1 MTSKN
6 FIITIFL
13 IFCFFILG
21 SYEQK
26 AITQR
31 MPELRKLEYLRND
44 DEDYSSDIVSSS
56 DIEEPSKEINYYPS
70 IARPTLLGFG
80 NYRKEKKG
88 NEDEIKFTVFIK
100 KLVNVKSYD
109 YIHFTIVIITLKNL
123 RGLEETGTEEFHIFG
138 ELNNTF
144 SSPNNL
150 YDKYEVHI
158 NETQLYNH
166 NIDDIGSIKSITFKD
181 DIYVSDNKTYH
192 DVYNG
197 TKKANVYL
205 NPEEINIMNEK
216 SDIINIIVF
225 QVFFLTKQSYVY
237 DLYGNITSLNGKD
250 YNINKGNIEILYEEN
265 NYKDLL
271 RGNIETSQNKS
282 YQYKIRFFIE
292 RSINTNLAGALIDVT
307 DLISTKLRNL
317 ESNRINITL
326 YETKDISLNVNEE
339 YISEPKYYTRK
350 VGSGSG
356 LSGGAIAGI
365 IIVSIVVLIAI
376 AFTFIYLNKRPNLP
390 ISHSSALEFYN
401 SASSMQN

>member
-1 MTSKN
+1 MTSNN

-21 SYEQK
+21 SFEQK
-26 AITQR
+26 VITQR
-31 MPELRKLEYLRND
+31 KPELRKMEYLRND
-44 DEDYSSDIVSSS
+44 DEDYTSNIVSSS

-100 KLVNVKSYD
+100 KLVNIKSYE
-109 YIHFTIVIITLKNL
+109 YIHFTIIITLKNL

-181 DIYVSDNKTYH
+181 DIYVSDNEAYH

>member
-1 MTSKN
+1 
-6 FIITIFL
+6 
-13 IFCFFILG
+13 
-21 SYEQK
+21 
-26 AITQR
+26 

-44 DEDYSSDIVSSS
+44 NSDDPSEADSPS
-56 DIEEPSKEINYYPS
+56 DTEEPSKEINYYPS

-158 NETQLYNH
+158 NETELYNH

-326 YETKDISLNVNEE
+326 CETKDISLSVNEE

-390 ISHSSALEFYN
+390 ILHSSAIEFYN

>member
-1 MTSKN
+1 MTSNN

-21 SYEQK
+21 SFEQK
-26 AITQR
+26 VITQR
-31 MPELRKLEYLRND
+31 KPELRKMEYLRND
-44 DEDYSSDIVSSS
+44 DEDYTSNIVSSS

-100 KLVNVKSYD
+100 KLVNIKSYE
-109 YIHFTIVIITLKNL
+109 YIHFTIIITLKNL
-123 RGLEETGTEEFHIFG
+123 RGLEETGTEELPIVG
-138 ELNNTF
+138 ELNKTF
-144 SSPNNL
+144 SGPNNL

-158 NETQLYNH
+158 NKTQLYNH

-181 DIYVSDNKTYH
+181 DIYVSDNETYH

>member
-1 MTSKN
+1 MTSNN

-26 AITQR
+26 VITQR

-44 DEDYSSDIVSSS
+44 NEGYPSDVDSTS

-80 NYRKEKKG
+80 NYKRT
-88 NEDEIKFTVFIK
+88 EDEIKFTVFIK

-158 NETQLYNH
+158 KETQLYNH

-181 DIYVSDNKTYH
+181 DIYVSDNDTYY

-205 NPEEINIMNEK
+205 NPDEINIMNEK
-216 SDIINIIVF
+216 SDIINIIIF

-250 YNINKGNIEILYEEN
+250 YNINKGNIEILYKEN

-326 YETKDISLNVNEE
+326 YETKDISLSVNEE

>member
-1 MTSKN
+1 MASNN
-6 FIITIFL
+6 FIITNFL

-21 SYEQK
+21 SFEQK
-26 AITQR
+26 VIIQR
-31 MPELRKLEYLRND
+31 KPELRKMEYLRND

-88 NEDEIKFTVFIK
+88 NEIEIKFTVFIK
-100 KLVNVKSYD
+100 KLVNAIKSYD
-109 YIHFTIVIITLKNL
+109 YIHFTLVFIVAKNM
-123 RGLEETGTEEFHIFG
+123 RGLEETEPKR
-138 ELNNTF
+138 LNISGYLNASF
-144 SSPNNL
+144 SNYF
-150 YDKYEVHI
+150 YDKYEVNI
-158 NETQLYNH
+158 TENQLENAGVPQP
-166 NIDDIGSIKSITFKD
+166 DSVKSITFED
-181 DIYVSDNKTYH
+181 NIIVSNKETY
-192 DVYNG
+192 DGVYNI
-197 TKKANVYL
+197 TEKSNTYL
-205 NPEEINIMNEK
+205 NPEDINIMKEE
-216 SDIINIIVF
+216 SDLNNILFF
-225 QVFFLTKQSYVY
+225 QVLFLTKQSYVY
-237 DLYGNITSLNGKD
+237 DLYGNITSSDGEV
-250 YNINKGNIEILYEEN
+250 YNIKKENIEILYKEK
-265 NYKDLL
+265 NYIDLL

-292 RSINTNLAGALIDVT
+292 RSINTNLDGALIEVNT
-307 DLISTKLRNL
+307 ELISTKLRNL
-317 ESNRINITL
+317 ESSKTNITL
-326 YETKDISLNVNEE
+326 YETKDISLSVNEE

-390 ISHSSALEFYN
+390 ISHSSAIEFYN

>member
-1 MTSKN
+1 MTSNN

-21 SYEQK
+21 SFEQK
-26 AITQR
+26 VITQR
-31 MPELRKLEYLRND
+31 KPELRKMEYLRND

-100 KLVNVKSYD
+100 KLVNAIKSYD
-109 YIHFTIVIITLKNL
+109 YIHFTLVFIVAKNM
-123 RGLEETGTEEFHIFG
+123 RGLEETEPKR
-138 ELNNTF
+138 LNIPGKLNASF
-144 SSPNNL
+144 SNYF
-150 YDKYEVHI
+150 YDKYEVNI
-158 NETQLYNH
+158 SENQLENAGVPQP
-166 NIDDIGSIKSITFKD
+166 DSIKSITFED
-181 DIYVSDNKTYH
+181 NIIVSNKETY
-192 DVYNG
+192 DGVYNI
-197 TKKANVYL
+197 TEKSNTYL
-205 NPEEINIMNEK
+205 NPEDINIMKEE
-216 SDIINIIVF
+216 SDLNNILFF
-225 QVFFLTKQSYVY
+225 QVLFLTKQSYVY
-237 DLYGNITSLNGKD
+237 DLYGNITSSDGEV
-250 YNINKGNIEILYEEN
+250 YNIKKENIEILYKEK
-265 NYKDLL
+265 NYIDLL

-292 RSINTNLAGALIDVT
+292 RSINTNLDGALIDVT

-317 ESNRINITL
+317 ESSKTNITL
-326 YETKDISLNVNEE
+326 CETKDISLSVNEE

-401 SASSMQN
+401 SSSSMQN

>member
-1 MTSKN
+1 MTSNN

-21 SYEQK
+21 SFEQK
-26 AITQR
+26 VITQR

-44 DEDYSSDIVSSS
+44 NSDDPSEADSPS
-56 DIEEPSKEINYYPS
+56 DTEEPSKEINYYPS

-181 DIYVSDNKTYH
+181 DIYVSDNEAYH

>member
-1 MTSKN
+1 MASNN
-6 FIITIFL
+6 FIITNFL

-21 SYEQK
+21 SFEQK
-26 AITQR
+26 VITQR
-31 MPELRKLEYLRND
+31 KPELRKMEYLRND
-44 DEDYSSDIVSSS
+44 DEDYSSDIDRSS

-88 NEDEIKFTVFIK
+88 NEIEIKFTVFIK
-100 KLVNVKSYD
+100 KLVNAIKSYD
-109 YIHFTIVIITLKNL
+109 YIHFTLVFIVAKNM
-123 RGLEETGTEEFHIFG
+123 RGLEETEPKR
-138 ELNNTF
+138 LNIPGKLNASF
-144 SSPNNL
+144 SNYF
-150 YDKYEVHI
+150 YDKYEVNI
-158 NETQLYNH
+158 TENQLENAGVPQP
-166 NIDDIGSIKSITFKD
+166 DSIKSITFED
-181 DIYVSDNKTYH
+181 NIIVSNKETY
-192 DVYNG
+192 DGVYNI
-197 TKKANVYL
+197 TEKSNTYL
-205 NPEEINIMNEK
+205 NPENINIMKEE
-216 SDIINIIVF
+216 SDLNNILFF
-225 QVFFLTKQSYVY
+225 QVLFLTKQSYVY
-237 DLYGNITSLNGKD
+237 DLYGNITSSDGEV
-250 YNINKGNIEILYEEN
+250 YNIKKENIEILYKEK
-265 NYKDLL
+265 NYIDLL

-292 RSINTNLAGALIDVT
+292 RSINTNLDGALIDVT

-317 ESNRINITL
+317 ESSKTNITL
-326 YETKDISLNVNEE
+326 CETKDISLNVNEE

-401 SASSMQN
+401 SSSSMQN

>member
-1 MTSKN
+1 MASNN
-6 FIITIFL
+6 FIITNFW
-13 IFCFFILG
+13 IFCFFIIG
-21 SYEQK
+21 SFEQK
-26 AITQR
+26 VITQR
-31 MPELRKLEYLRND
+31 KPELRKMEYLRND
-44 DEDYSSDIVSSS
+44 DEDYSSDIDRSS

-100 KLVNVKSYD
+100 KLVNAIKSYD
-109 YIHFTIVIITLKNL
+109 YIHFTLVFIVSKNM
-123 RGLEETGTEEFHIFG
+123 RGLEETEPKKLYIRGT
-138 ELNNTF
+138 LNASF
-144 SSPNNL
+144 SNYF
-150 YDKYEVHI
+150 YDKYEVNI
-158 NETQLYNH
+158 TENQLENAGVPQP
-166 NIDDIGSIKSITFKD
+166 DSIKSITFED
-181 DIYVSDNKTYH
+181 NIIVSNKETY
-192 DVYNG
+192 DGVYNI
-197 TKKANVYL
+197 TEKSNTYL
-205 NPEEINIMNEK
+205 NPEDINIMKEESNLN
-216 SDIINIIVF
+216 NILFF
-225 QVFFLTKQSYVY
+225 QVLFLTKQSYVY
-237 DLYGNITSLNGKD
+237 DLYGNITSSDGEV
-250 YNINKGNIEILYEEN
+250 YNIKKENIEILYKEK
-265 NYKDLL
+265 NYIDLL

-292 RSINTNLAGALIDVT
+292 RSINTNLDGALIDVT

-317 ESNRINITL
+317 ESSKTNITL
-326 YETKDISLNVNEE
+326 CETKDISLSVNEE

>member
-1 MTSKN
+1 MASNN
-6 FIITIFL
+6 FIITNFL

-21 SYEQK
+21 SFEQK
-26 AITQR
+26 VITQR
-31 MPELRKLEYLRND
+31 KPELRKMEYLRND

-100 KLVNVKSYD
+100 KLVNAIKSYD
-109 YIHFTIVIITLKNL
+109 YIHFTLVFIVAKNM
-123 RGLEETGTEEFHIFG
+123 RGLEETEPKR
-138 ELNNTF
+138 LNIPGKLNASF
-144 SSPNNL
+144 SNYF
-150 YDKYEVHI
+150 YDKYEVNI
-158 NETQLYNH
+158 TENQLENAGVPQP
-166 NIDDIGSIKSITFKD
+166 DSIKSITFED
-181 DIYVSDNKTYH
+181 NIIVSNKETY
-192 DVYNG
+192 DGVYNI
-197 TKKANVYL
+197 TEKSNTYL
-205 NPEEINIMNEK
+205 NPEDINIMKEE
-216 SDIINIIVF
+216 SDLNNILFF
-225 QVFFLTKQSYVY
+225 QVLFLTKQSYVY
-237 DLYGNITSLNGKD
+237 DLYGNITSSDGEV
-250 YNINKGNIEILYEEN
+250 YNIKKENIEILYKEK
-265 NYKDLL
+265 NYIDLL

-292 RSINTNLAGALIDVT
+292 RSINTNLDGALIDVT

-317 ESNRINITL
+317 ESSKTNITL
-326 YETKDISLNVNEE
+326 CETKDISLSVNEE

>member
-1 MTSKN
+1 MTSNN
-6 FIITIFL
+6 FIITIFF
-13 IFCFFILG
+13 IFFFFILG

-26 AITQR
+26 VITQR

-44 DEDYSSDIVSSS
+44 NEGYPSDVDSTS

-80 NYRKEKKG
+80 NYKRT
-88 NEDEIKFTVFIK
+88 EDEIKFTVFIK

-158 NETQLYNH
+158 KETQLYNH

-205 NPEEINIMNEK
+205 NPDEINIMNEK
-216 SDIINIIVF
+216 SDIINIIFF

-326 YETKDISLNVNEE
+326 YETKDISLSVNEE

>member
-1 MTSKN
+1 MASNN

-21 SYEQK
+21 SFEQK
-26 AITQR
+26 VMTQR
-31 MPELRKLEYLRND
+31 KPELRKMEYLRND
-44 DEDYSSDIVSSS
+44 DEDYSSDIDRSS

-88 NEDEIKFTVFIK
+88 NEIEIKFTVFIK
-100 KLVNVKSYD
+100 KLVNAIKSYD
-109 YIHFTIVIITLKNL
+109 YIHFTLVFIVAKNM
-123 RGLEETGTEEFHIFG
+123 RGLEETEPKR
-138 ELNNTF
+138 LNIPGKLNASF
-144 SSPNNL
+144 SNYF
-150 YDKYEVHI
+150 YDKYEVNI
-158 NETQLYNH
+158 TENQLENAGVPQP
-166 NIDDIGSIKSITFKD
+166 DSIKSITFED
-181 DIYVSDNKTYH
+181 NIIVSNKETY
-192 DVYNG
+192 DGVYNI
-197 TKKANVYL
+197 TEKSNTYL
-205 NPEEINIMNEK
+205 NPEDINIMKEE
-216 SDIINIIVF
+216 SDLNNILFF
-225 QVFFLTKQSYVY
+225 QVLFLTKQSYVY
-237 DLYGNITSLNGKD
+237 DLYGNITSSDGEV
-250 YNINKGNIEILYEEN
+250 YNIKKENIEILYKEK
-265 NYKDLL
+265 NYIDLL

-292 RSINTNLAGALIDVT
+292 RSINTNLDGALIEVNT
-307 DLISTKLRNL
+307 ELISTKLRNL
-317 ESNRINITL
+317 ESSKTNITL
-326 YETKDISLNVNEE
+326 CETKDISLNVNEE

-401 SASSMQN
+401 SSSSMQN

>member
-1 MTSKN
+1 MTSNN

-44 DEDYSSDIVSSS
+44 NEGYPSDVDSPS
-56 DIEEPSKEINYYPS
+56 DTEEPSKEINYYPS

-80 NYRKEKKG
+80 NYREK
-88 NEDEIKFTVFIK
+88 NNVIKFTVFIK
-100 KLVNVKSYD
+100 KLVNIKSYE
-109 YIHFTIVIITLKNL
+109 YIHFTIIITLKNL
-123 RGLEETGTEEFHIFG
+123 RGLEETGTEELPIVG
-138 ELNNTF
+138 ELNKTF
-144 SSPNNL
+144 SGPNNL

-158 NETQLYNH
+158 NETELYNH

-181 DIYVSDNKTYH
+181 DIYVSDNKAYH

-225 QVFFLTKQSYVY
+225 HVFFLTKQSYVY

-292 RSINTNLAGALIDVT
+292 RSINTNLAGAIIDVT

-326 YETKDISLNVNEE
+326 YETKDISLSVNEE

>member
-1 MTSKN
+1 MTSNN

-21 SYEQK
+21 SFEQK
-26 AITQR
+26 VITQR
-31 MPELRKLEYLRND
+31 KPELRKMEYLRND
-44 DEDYSSDIVSSS
+44 DEDYSSDIDRSS

-88 NEDEIKFTVFIK
+88 NEIEIKFTVFIK
-100 KLVNVKSYD
+100 KLVNAIKSYD
-109 YIHFTIVIITLKNL
+109 YIHFTLVFIVAKNM
-123 RGLEETGTEEFHIFG
+123 RGLEETEPKKLYIRGI
-138 ELNNTF
+138 LNASF
-144 SSPNNL
+144 SNYF
-150 YDKYEVHI
+150 YDKYEVNI
-158 NETQLYNH
+158 TENQLENAGVPQP
-166 NIDDIGSIKSITFKD
+166 DSIKSITFED
-181 DIYVSDNKTYH
+181 NIIVSNKETY
-192 DVYNG
+192 DGVYNI
-197 TKKANVYL
+197 TEKSNTYL
-205 NPEEINIMNEK
+205 NPENINIMKEE
-216 SDIINIIVF
+216 SDLNNILFF
-225 QVFFLTKQSYVY
+225 QVLFLTKQSYVY
-237 DLYGNITSLNGKD
+237 DLYGNITSSDGEV
-250 YNINKGNIEILYEEN
+250 YNIKKENIEILYKEK
-265 NYKDLL
+265 NYIDLL
-271 RGNIETSQNKS
+271 RGNIETSKNKS

-326 YETKDISLNVNEE
+326 YETPDISLSVNEE

>member
-1 MTSKN
+1 MTSNN

-44 DEDYSSDIVSSS
+44 NEGYPSDVDSPS
-56 DIEEPSKEINYYPS
+56 DTEEPSKEINYYPS

-150 YDKYEVHI
+150 YDKYDVHI

-181 DIYVSDNKTYH
+181 DIYVSDNEAYH

-205 NPEEINIMNEK
+205 NPDEINIMNEK

-225 QVFFLTKQSYVY
+225 HVFFLTKQSYVY

-326 YETKDISLNVNEE
+326 YETTDISLSVNEE

>member
-1 MTSKN
+1 MTSNN

-26 AITQR
+26 VITQR

-44 DEDYSSDIVSSS
+44 NEGYPSDVDSPS
-56 DIEEPSKEINYYPS
+56 DTEEPSKEINYYPS

-80 NYRKEKKG
+80 NYREK
-88 NEDEIKFTVFIK
+88 NNEIKFTVFIK
-100 KLVNVKSYD
+100 KLVNIKSYE
-109 YIHFTIVIITLKNL
+109 YIHFTIIITLKNL
-123 RGLEETGTEEFHIFG
+123 RGLEETGTEELPIVG
-138 ELNNTF
+138 ELNKTF
-144 SSPNNL
+144 SGPNNL

-181 DIYVSDNKTYH
+181 DIYVSDNETYH

-225 QVFFLTKQSYVY
+225 HVFFLTKQSYVY

-292 RSINTNLAGALIDVT
+292 RSINTNLAGATIDVT
-307 DLISTKLRNL
+307 DLISTRLRNL

-326 YETKDISLNVNEE
+326 YETNDISLSVNEE

-390 ISHSSALEFYN
+390 ILHSSAIEFYN

>member
-1 MTSKN
+1 MTSNN

-21 SYEQK
+21 SFEQK
-26 AITQR
+26 VITQR

-44 DEDYSSDIVSSS
+44 NSDDPSEADSPN
-56 DIEEPSKEINYYPS
+56 DTEETIKEINYYPS
-70 IARPTLLGFG
+70 IAKPTLLGFG
-80 NYRKEKKG
+80 NYNGK
-88 NEDEIKFTVFIK
+88 EDEIKFTVFIK

-123 RGLEETGTEEFHIFG
+123 RGLEETGTEELHIVG
-138 ELNNTF
+138 KLNNTF

-150 YDKYEVHI
+150 YDKYDVHI
-158 NETQLYNH
+158 NETELYNH

-181 DIYVSDNKTYH
+181 DIYVSDNETYY

-205 NPEEINIMNEK
+205 NPDEINIMNEK
-216 SDIINIIVF
+216 SDIINIIF
-225 QVFFLTKQSYVY
+225 FHVFFLTKQSYVY

-250 YNINKGNIEILYEEN
+250 YNINKGNIEIPYVEN

-326 YETKDISLNVNEE
+326 DETKDIKLSVNEE

-390 ISHSSALEFYN
+390 ILHSSAIEFYN

>member
-1 MTSKN
+1 MTSNN

-21 SYEQK
+21 SFEQK
-26 AITQR
+26 VITQR
-31 MPELRKLEYLRND
+31 KPELRKMEYLRND
-44 DEDYSSDIVSSS
+44 DEDYTSNIVSSS

-158 NETQLYNH
+158 NETELYNH

-225 QVFFLTKQSYVY
+225 HVFFLTKQSYVY

-292 RSINTNLAGALIDVT
+292 RSINTNLAGAIIDVT
-307 DLISTKLRNL
+307 DLISTRLRNL

-401 SASSMQN
+401 SSSSKQN

>member
-1 MTSKN
+1 MTSNN

-44 DEDYSSDIVSSS
+44 NEGYPSDVDSPS
-56 DIEEPSKEINYYPS
+56 DTEEPSKEINYYPS
-70 IARPTLLGFG
+70 IAKPTLLGFG

-181 DIYVSDNKTYH
+181 DIYVSDNEAYH

-225 QVFFLTKQSYVY
+225 HVFFLTKQSYVY

-307 DLISTKLRNL
+307 DLISTRLRNL

-390 ISHSSALEFYN
+390 ILHSSAIEFYN

>member
-1 MTSKN
+1 
-6 FIITIFL
+6 
-13 IFCFFILG
+13 
-21 SYEQK
+21 
-26 AITQR
+26 

-44 DEDYSSDIVSSS
+44 NSDDPSEADSPN
-56 DIEEPSKEINYYPS
+56 DTEEPIKEINYDPS

-80 NYRKEKKG
+80 NYKRT
-88 NEDEIKFTVFIK
+88 EDEIKFTVFIK

-158 NETQLYNH
+158 NETELYNH

-216 SDIINIIVF
+216 SDIINIIGF
-225 QVFFLTKQSYVY
+225 HVFFLTKQSYVY

-292 RSINTNLAGALIDVT
+292 RSINTNLAGAIIDVT
-307 DLISTKLRNL
+307 DLISTRLRNL

-326 YETKDISLNVNEE
+326 YETKNISLSVNEE

-390 ISHSSALEFYN
+390 ILHSSAIEFYN

>member
-1 MTSKN
+1 MASNN

-21 SYEQK
+21 SFEQK
-26 AITQR
+26 VITQR
-31 MPELRKLEYLRND
+31 KPELRKMEYLRND
-44 DEDYSSDIVSSS
+44 DEDYSSDIDRSS

-100 KLVNVKSYD
+100 KLVNAIKSYD
-109 YIHFTIVIITLKNL
+109 YIHFTLVFIVAKNM
-123 RGLEETGTEEFHIFG
+123 RGLEETEPKKLYIRGQ
-138 ELNNTF
+138 LNASF
-144 SSPNNL
+144 SNYF
-150 YDKYEVHI
+150 YDKYEVNI
-158 NETQLYNH
+158 PENQLENAGVPQP
-166 NIDDIGSIKSITFKD
+166 DSVKSITFED
-181 DIYVSDNKTYH
+181 NIIVSNKETY
-192 DVYNG
+192 DGAYNI
-197 TKKANVYL
+197 TEKSNTYL
-205 NPEEINIMNEK
+205 NPEDINIMKEE
-216 SDIINIIVF
+216 SDLNNILFF
-225 QVFFLTKQSYVY
+225 QVLFLTKQSYVY
-237 DLYGNITSLNGKD
+237 DLYGNITSSDGEV
-250 YNINKGNIEILYEEN
+250 YNIKKENIEILYKEK
-265 NYKDLL
+265 NYIDLL

>member
-1 MTSKN
+1 MASNN

-21 SYEQK
+21 SFEQK
-26 AITQR
+26 VITQR
-31 MPELRKLEYLRND
+31 KPELRKMEYLRND
-44 DEDYSSDIVSSS
+44 DEDYTSNIVSSS

-100 KLVNVKSYD
+100 KLVNAIKSYD
-109 YIHFTIVIITLKNL
+109 YIHFTLVFIVAKNM
-123 RGLEETGTEEFHIFG
+123 RGLEETEPKKLYVRGK
-138 ELNNTF
+138 LNASF
-144 SSPNNL
+144 SNYF
-150 YDKYEVHI
+150 YDKYEVNI
-158 NETQLYNH
+158 TENQLENAGVPQP
-166 NIDDIGSIKSITFKD
+166 DSIKSITFED
-181 DIYVSDNKTYH
+181 NIIVSNKETY
-192 DVYNG
+192 DGVYNI
-197 TKKANVYL
+197 TEKSNTYL
-205 NPEEINIMNEK
+205 NPENINIMKEE
-216 SDIINIIVF
+216 SDLNNILFF
-225 QVFFLTKQSYVY
+225 QVLFLTKQSYVY
-237 DLYGNITSLNGKD
+237 DLYGNITSSDGEV
-250 YNINKGNIEILYEEN
+250 YNIKKENIEILYKEK
-265 NYKDLL
+265 NYIDLL

-292 RSINTNLAGALIDVT
+292 RSINTNLDGALIDVT

-317 ESNRINITL
+317 ESSKTNITL
-326 YETKDISLNVNEE
+326 YETKDISLSVNEE

-350 VGSGSG
+350 VGSSSG

>member
-1 MTSKN
+1 MASNN

-21 SYEQK
+21 SFEQK
-26 AITQR
+26 VITQR
-31 MPELRKLEYLRND
+31 KPELRKMEYLRND
-44 DEDYSSDIVSSS
+44 DEDYSSDNDRSS

-100 KLVNVKSYD
+100 KLVNAIKSYD
-109 YIHFTIVIITLKNL
+109 YIHFTLVFIVSKNM
-123 RGLEETGTEEFHIFG
+123 RGLEETEPKKLYIRGT
-138 ELNNTF
+138 LNASF
-144 SSPNNL
+144 SNYF
-150 YDKYEVHI
+150 YDKYEVNI
-158 NETQLYNH
+158 TENQLENAGVPQP
-166 NIDDIGSIKSITFKD
+166 DSIKSITFEDNIIVSNKETD
-181 DIYVSDNKTYH
+181 DG
-192 DVYNG
+192 VYNI
-197 TKKANVYL
+197 TEKSNTYL
-205 NPEEINIMNEK
+205 NPEDINIMKEE
-216 SDIINIIVF
+216 SDLNNILFF
-225 QVFFLTKQSYVY
+225 QVLFLTKQSYVY
-237 DLYGNITSLNGKD
+237 DLYGNITSSDGEV
-250 YNINKGNIEILYEEN
+250 YNIKKENIEILYKEK
-265 NYKDLL
+265 NYIDLL

-292 RSINTNLAGALIDVT
+292 RSINTNLDGALIEVNT
-307 DLISTKLRNL
+307 ELISTKLRNL
-317 ESNRINITL
+317 ESSKTNITL
-326 YETKDISLNVNEE
+326 CETKDISLSVNEE